1 MNLFFIFI
9 FYFFGILIFCI
20 SWKHF
25 LIILLSLEFLVL
37 GMFLMI
43 FYYLK
48 CNGFELYFSIIFIVY
63 CVCEGALGLA
73 ILVSLIR
80 THGNDYFKRFSFLQC

>member
-1 MNLFFIFI
+1 MSLYFIFI
-9 FYFFGILIFCI
+9 FYFFGMFIFCL

-25 LIILLSLEFLVL
+25 LMMLLSLEFLVL

-48 CNGFELYFSIIFIVY
+48 FYGFELYFSMIFIVY
-63 CVCEGALGLA
+63 CVCEGALGLS

-80 THGNDYFKRFSFLQC
+80 THGNDYFKSFNFLQC

>member
-1 MNLFFIFI
+1 
-9 FYFFGILIFCI
+9 
-20 SWKHF
+20 
-25 LIILLSLEFLVL
+25 
-37 GMFLMI
+37 MI

-73 ILVSLIR
+73 VLVSLIR